1 MKQTTWLVFAL
12 LVGLVV
18 LGGSG
23 CSAVG
28 FGIGA
33 LSDSN
38 NTKNLEISNEK
49 LPTLA
54 PNSLVRISL
63 KNGQQMEGQ
72 FLSYMPQKAGEQFL
86 GKIVCLNEASNKQVS
101 TQISEIDRITVKQQ
115 NRKYWGLIIGGII
128 DATIIAAI
136 YIMDRI
142 FQRFSFFNSPE

>member
-1 MKQTTWLVFAL
+1 MKQITWLVFAL
-12 LVGLVV
+12 FVGLVV

-23 CSAVG
+23 CSAIG

-49 LPTLA
+49 LPTLT

-72 FLSYMPQKAGEQFL
+72 FLLYMPQKAGEQYL
-86 GKIVCLNEASNKQVS
+86 ENILWLDEASNKRVS

-115 NRKYWGLIIGGII
+115 QNRKYWGLVIGGII

-142 FQRFSFFNSPE
+142 FQGFSFFQ